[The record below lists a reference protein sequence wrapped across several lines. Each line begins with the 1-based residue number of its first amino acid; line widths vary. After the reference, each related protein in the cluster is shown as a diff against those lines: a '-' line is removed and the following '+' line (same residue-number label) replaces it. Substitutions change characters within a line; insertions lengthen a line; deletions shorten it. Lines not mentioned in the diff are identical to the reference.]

1 MVMGALR
8 RRPLVVGTILQ
19 AVLYPDSL
27 DHQHAILDLDITLAF
42 GDESPLA
49 PFDPARLQRASQC
62 SG

>member
-1 MVMGALR
+1 MLVGPLR
-8 RRPLVVGTILQ
+8 RRPLVIGTILQ
-19 AVLYPDSL
+19 AVPYPDSL

-49 PFDPARLQRASQC
+49 RLDPARLQRASQC